1 MNCPTCNNPIQPEAA
16 FCDNCGTPLSSIPA
30 MPSGGVAAPVAG
42 GGVVCPQCHTPAMPG
57 EAFCGNCGAS
67 LAQAAVAP
75 ATPVYTPPVAPVAS
89 FSSGGSANVCA
100 RCHTPLQPNSM
111 FCDSCGAPVSSVAAP
126 QQTPPSWPPQQQ
138 PGQPAQQP
146 WQQPQSWS
154 PQVPPQAPQQPPQS
168 WPPQQVPQAPG
179 WPPTPTI
186 TPRLFVQATG
196 APLSFPMGKSEI
208 FIGREDP
215 VSNHFP
221 DVNLGPHGGEDGGV
235 SRNHAKLVI
244 QGNQCFL
251 EDLKAVNY
259 TFVNRQRLS
268 EGARQPLNN
277 GDELRFG
284 KIIVMFYT
292 Q

>member
-1 MNCPTCNNPIQPEAA
+1 MNCPTCNNQIQPGAA
-16 FCDNCGTPLSSIPA
+16 FCDNCGTPISSIPA
-30 MPSGGVAAPVAG
+30 MPPGPVAAPVAG
-42 GGVVCPQCHTPAMPG
+42 GGIVCPQCRTPAMPG

-75 ATPVYTPPVAPVAS
+75 ATPVYTPSAAPVAS
-89 FSSGGSANVCA
+89 FSGGGGANVCA
-100 RCHTPLQPNSM
+100 QCRTPLQPGSM
-111 FCDSCGAPVSSVAAP
+111 FCDSCGAPVSSGA
-126 QQTPPSWPPQQQ
+126 
-138 PGQPAQQP
+138 
-146 WQQPQSWS
+146 
-154 PQVPPQAPQQPPQS
+154 APQQPPQS
-168 WPPQQVPQAPG
+168 WPSQQPAQPIQQSWAQPQQPPQQWPPQPPVSSPPSWPPQQVPPQQTWTPG
-179 WPPTPTI
+179 PTI
-186 TPRLFVQATG
+186 TPRLVVQATG

-221 DVNLGPHGGEDGGV
+221 DVNLGPHGGEEGGV
-235 SRNHAKLVI
+235 SRNHAKLII

-259 TFVNRQRLS
+259 TFVNRQRLN